1 MRNYRIS
8 QLAKECQIKA
18 DTIRFYEKIGLMPK
32 PFRGANGYRYYDKE
46 ALKRL
51 RFIMRSKNIG
61 FTLDEIMELL
71 TIKGTSKNAC
81 HEIQTQAQT
90 KIHLIDQK
98 LQELQTIKQA
108 LITLVKQ
115 CQLNKKPMTDCPIL
129 DALETEEFTY
139 ES

>member
-32 PFRGANGYRYYDKE
+32 PFRRANGYRYYDNA

-51 RFIMRSKNIG
+51 RFITRSKNIG
-61 FTLDEIMELL
+61 FTLEEIMELL
-71 TIKGTSKNAC
+71 ALKGTQKNAC

-98 LQELQTIKQA
+98 LKELQTIKQA

-129 DALETEEFTY
+129 DVLETEETV
-139 ES
+139 

>member
-1 MRNYRIS
+1 MSKYRIS
-8 QLAKECQIKA
+8 QLAQECQITT
-18 DTIRFYEKIGLMPK
+18 DTIRFYEKVGLMPK
-32 PFRGANGYRYYDKE
+32 PFRGVNGYRYYDKE

-51 RFIMRSKNIG
+51 KFIMRSKNIG
-61 FTLDEIMELL
+61 FTLDEIMGLL
-71 TIKGTSKNAC
+71 SIKGTSKNAC

-98 LQELQTIKQA
+98 LHELQTIKQA
-108 LITLVKQ
+108 LTTLVKQ

-129 DALETEEFTY
+129 DALETEEFSH